1 MVTQS
6 RCKVLEVLEATVGGT
21 RRHLLDVVTHLDPAR
36 FQVSVACSVRRDPLF
51 RDDIALL
58 RAKGIRVD
66 IIPMRR
72 ALRPFSDLVAL
83 LRLVRLM
90 RRGGFDVVHTHSSKA
105 GFLGRLAAKWV
116 GVPCVVHTPH
126 TFPFEMD
133 VSPLARWCY
142 VRLERV
148 AARFTDYMVCV
159 CPSQR
164 TVAES
169 LVGAARVAVIE
180 NGIAFPQYGGHYA
193 ARRMQAKADLG
204 IDPGNFVVGVV
215 GRFAP
220 QKGHAYFIDAARR
233 VAERLPYVRFLLVG
247 DGELREAIERQI
259 VRAGLKDRFIIV
271 GAREDGTDLLPS
283 LDLVVLPSLWEG
295 MPYALL
301 EALAAGKP
309 VIASCVGGMQ
319 DVIQDGV
326 NGVLVPPRDPVA
338 LAEAMVKVLEN
349 PVLGSKIGDRARET
363 VATRYRIEEMIER
376 LSALYEG
383 RNRI

>member
-1 MVTQS
+1 MKPI
-6 RCKVLEVLEATVGGT
+6 KVLEVLEATVGGT

-36 FQVSVACSVRRDPLF
+36 FQVSVVCSVRRDPSFL
-51 RDDIALL
+51 DDIALM

-72 ALRPFSDLVAL
+72 ALRPLSDLIAL

-90 RRGGFDVVHTHSSKA
+90 RDGGFDVVHTHSSKA
-105 GFLGRLAAKWV
+105 GFLGRLAAKSA

-133 VSPLARWCY
+133 VSPVARWCY

-148 AARFTDYMVCV
+148 AAQFTDRMVCV
-159 CPSQR
+159 CPHQR
-164 TVAES
+164 SVAQS

-180 NGIAFPQYGGHYA
+180 NGIGEPLVVDEPG
-193 ARRMQAKADLG
+193 RRRRRQELG
-204 IDPGNFVVGVV
+204 LGDDCPVVGVV
-215 GRFAP
+215 GRFAQ
-220 QKGHAYFIDAARR
+220 QKGHTYFIDAARR
-233 VAERLPYVRFLLVG
+233 VSERLPCVRFLLVG

-259 VRAGLKDRFIIV
+259 ARVGLKDRFIIV
-271 GAREDGTDLLPS
+271 GAREDGTDLLPAF
-283 LDLVVLPSLWEG
+283 DLVVLPSLWEG
-295 MPYALL
+295 LPYALL
-301 EALAAGKP
+301 EAMAAGKP
-309 VIASCVGGMQ
+309 VIASRVGGMQ

-326 NGVLVPPRDPVA
+326 NGWLVPPRDPVA

-349 PVLGSKIGDRARET
+349 PVLGSKIGDHARET
-363 VATRYRIEEMIER
+363 VATRYRIGEMIER
-376 LSALYEG
+376 LSAVYEG